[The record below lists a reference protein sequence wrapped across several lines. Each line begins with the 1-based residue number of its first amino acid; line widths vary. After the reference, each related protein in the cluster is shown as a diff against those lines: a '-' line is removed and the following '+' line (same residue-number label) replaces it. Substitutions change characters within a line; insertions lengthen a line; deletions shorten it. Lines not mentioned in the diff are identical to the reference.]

1 MTVLLIVSG
10 EVRWICSISFHGD
23 QPELLAGRII
33 DEAGIRA
40 TVFPLRLIAP
50 ADPDRAGKGAIRQPD
65 GRKDVDRGGRLFGA
79 DQLILGGGGHR
90 CAGEEEEPKQASGGG
105 GEARRPAQDNATG

>member
-1 MTVLLIVSG
+1 MTVILIVSG
-10 EVRWICSISFHGD
+10 EVRPICSISFHGD
-23 QPELLAGRII
+23 QPELLAGRIV

-65 GRKDVDRGGRLFGA
+65 GRKDIDGGGRLFGA
-79 DQLILGGGGHR
+79 D
-90 CAGEEEEPKQASGGG
+90 
-105 GEARRPAQDNATG
+105 